1 YHCKFCKLN
10 GHSQSCYRKNLDI
23 KSYMRCKFCDVVG
36 HTESHCQK
44 KNMYSSSSTAST
56 GSFAAMTTNTLAA
69 PSLTSEQYNQ
79 LIDLLPYGKNN
90 LVANLAGLEFEEV
103 DW

>member
-1 YHCKFCKLN
+1 MVTLN
-10 GHSQSCYRKNLDI
+10 HAAGNPDI
-23 KSYMRCKFCDVVG
+23 NSYMLCKFCDVAG

-69 PSLTSEQYNQ
+69 PSLISEQYSQ
-79 LIDLLPYGKNN
+79 LIALLPYGNS
-90 LVANLAGLEFEEV
+90 VANLAGLEFEEV